1 MGFLGLE
8 KFYKMTVESLFC
20 VCVCDLIT
28 MMNLGFHERK
38 RECLRLV
45 CVKNYSMR
53 EERSGSW
60 GALVS
65 PYACFCWWVR

>member
-38 RECLRLV
+38 RECLCFV
-45 CVKNYSMR
+45 CKK
-53 EERSGSW
+53 
-60 GALVS
+60 
-65 PYACFCWWVR
+65 